1 MLDKTFASQRND
13 LNIKDLGFSGGNPFI
28 KSYKSLKNLHSLHL
42 KYKFCAFI
50 GHTKRWPIRNDK
62 PFKIS
67 EPKTIWVSK
76 KI

>member
-50 GHTKRWPIRNDK
+50 GHTKR
-62 PFKIS
+62 
-67 EPKTIWVSK
+67 
-76 KI
+76 